1 MHVVSGLI
9 RKAPFIKSG
18 CGQDGQS
25 TMYSVE
31 LSEMIKGWNGGET
44 TYTNYKALMF
54 AKTPNAIEF
63 YNKAFSEGSFVVL
76 SCEKLKIESRDH
88 NGTTYITL
96 LMDNAKLQ
104 GANYPE
110 AAQGWGQPNQGQQ
123 QKRPPAQQQ
132 QQSTPQYNEPTMDFD
147 DDIPFN

>member
-88 NGTTYITL
+88 NGSTYITL
-96 LMDNAKLQ
+96 LMDNAQLQ

-110 AAQGWGQPNQGQQ
+110 TDQGWGQPVQPAKSQGFY
-123 QKRPPAQQQ
+123 PAQQQ
-132 QQSTPQYNEPTMDFD
+132 QQNPQNGP
-147 DDIPFN
+147 PF

>member
-110 AAQGWGQPNQGQQ
+110 TAQDWGQPVQPTKSQGFA
-123 QKRPPAQQQ
+123 PAQQQ
-132 QQSTPQYNEPTMDFD
+132 QQNPQNDP
-147 DDIPFN
+147 PF

>member
-25 TMYSVE
+25 TMYAVD
-31 LSEMIKGWNGGET
+31 LSEMIKGWNGGEN
-44 TYTNYKALMF
+44 TYTNYKAMLF
-54 AKTPNAIEF
+54 AKSPKAIEF
-63 YNKAFSEGSFVVL
+63 YNKALSEGSFIVL
-76 SCEKLKIESRDH
+76 SSDKLKVESRDH

-96 LMDNAKLQ
+96 LMDNAQLQ

-110 AAQGWGQPNQGQQ
+110 TAQGWSKPVQPNNGQPYQQ
-123 QKRPPAQQQ
+123 QDQNKPP
-132 QQSTPQYNEPTMDFD
+132 F
-147 DDIPFN
+147 